1 MTPSEVAMS
10 PELNKKYI
18 KKTMV
23 SERSSWDWTI
33 QKMCRGS
40 GLGVF
45 QPGCVLY
52 IRQMARPCYASYERH
67 ITNYR

>member
-1 MTPSEVAMS
+1 MS

-52 IRQMARPCYASYERH
+52 TYDRWQGRAMLHMRDILLIIDKMSR
-67 ITNYR
+67 I